1 MKRILPERPLNQ
13 TEKNRRWAKKNNA
26 KPTNFTLVLANPDE
40 RLIYDF
46 LSTQKSKRQTIIKA
60 LKLYMETLD
69 K

>member
-13 TEKNRRWAKKNNA
+13 TEKNRRWAKKNKA
-26 KPTNFTLVLANPDE
+26 KSTNLTFMLTDPEEKKVYEFLVSQSN
-40 RLIYDF
+40 
-46 LSTQKSKRQTIIKA
+46 KRKTVIAA

>member
-26 KPTNFTLVLANPDE
+26 KSTNLTFILTDPEEKAVYEFLVSQSN
-40 RLIYDF
+40 
-46 LSTQKSKRQTIIKA
+46 KRKTVIAA

>member
-1 MKRILPERPLNQ
+1 MKRILPERPLSQ

-26 KPTNFTLVLANPDE
+26 KSTNLTFMLTDPEEKAVYEFLASQ
-40 RLIYDF
+40 R
-46 LSTQKSKRQTIIKA
+46 SKRKTVIAA

>member
-1 MKRILPERPLNQ
+1 MKRILPERPLSQ

-26 KPTNFTLVLANPDE
+26 KTTNLTFVLADPDE
-40 RLIYDF
+40 KVLYDF
-46 LSTQKSKRQTIIKA
+46 LNTQSNKRQTLLAA

>member
-26 KPTNFTLVLANPDE
+26 KTTNLTFVLADPDE
-40 RLIYDF
+40 KRLYDF
-46 LSTQKSKRQTIIKA
+46 LNSQSNKRQTLLAA

>member
-1 MKRILPERPLNQ
+1 MKRILPERPLSQ

-26 KPTNFTLVLANPDE
+26 KTTNLTFVLADPDE
-40 RLIYDF
+40 KMLYDF
-46 LSTQKSKRQTIIKA
+46 LNSQSNKRQTLLAA

>member
-13 TEKNRRWAKKNNA
+13 TEKNRRWTKKNNA
-26 KPTNFTLVLANPDE
+26 KSTNFTLVLSDPDE
-40 RLIYDF
+40 RVIYDF
-46 LSTQKSKRQTIIKA
+46 LSTQKSKRQTIVKA

>member
-1 MKRILPERPLNQ
+1 MKRILPERPLSQ

-26 KPTNFTLVLANPDE
+26 KSTNFTLVLSDPDE
-40 RLIYDF
+40 RAVYEF

>member
-26 KPTNFTLVLANPDE
+26 KSTNFTLVLSDPDE
-40 RLIYDF
+40 RVIYDF
-46 LSTQKSKRQTIIKA
+46 LSAQESKRQTIVKA

>member
-13 TEKNRRWAKKNNA
+13 TEKNRRWTKKNNA
-26 KPTNFTLVLANPDE
+26 KSTNFTLVLSDPDE
-40 RLIYDF
+40 RVIYDF

>member
-13 TEKNRRWAKKNNA
+13 TEKNRRWAEKNNA
-26 KPTNFTLVLANPDE
+26 KSTNFTLVLSNPE
-40 RLIYDF
+40 ECTIYEF
-46 LSTQKSKRQTIIKA
+46 LATQKSKRQTIIKA

>member
-13 TEKNRRWAKKNNA
+13 TEKNRRWAKKNKA
-26 KPTNFTLVLANPDE
+26 KSTNLTFMLTDPEEKAVYEFLVSQSN
-40 RLIYDF
+40 
-46 LSTQKSKRQTIIKA
+46 KRKTVIAA

>member
-26 KPTNFTLVLANPDE
+26 KSTNLTFMLTNPEEKLVYE
-40 RLIYDF
+40 F
-46 LSTQKSKRQTIIKA
+46 LVSQSNKRKTVIAA

>member
-26 KPTNFTLVLANPDE
+26 KSTNLTFMLSDPDE
-40 RLIYDF
+40 KVLYEF
-46 LSTQKSKRQTIIKA
+46 LDAQKNKRQTLLSA
-60 LKLYMETLD
+60 LKLYMDTLD

>member
-26 KPTNFTLVLANPDE
+26 KSTNLTFMLSDPDE
-40 RLIYDF
+40 KVLYEF
-46 LSTQKSKRQTIIKA
+46 LNAQKNKRQTLLSA
-60 LKLYMETLD
+60 LKLYMDTLD

>member
-13 TEKNRRWAKKNNA
+13 TEKNRRWAKKKNA
-26 KPTNFTLVLANPDE
+26 KSTNLTFMLTDPEEKKVYEFLVSQSN
-40 RLIYDF
+40 
-46 LSTQKSKRQTIIKA
+46 KRQTVIAA

>member
-1 MKRILPERPLNQ
+1 MKRVLPERPLSQ

-26 KPTNFTLVLANPDE
+26 KSTNLTFILSDPEEAVVYE
-40 RLIYDF
+40 F
-46 LSTQKSKRQTIIKA
+46 LKRQSNKRQTLIAA

>member
-26 KPTNFTLVLANPDE
+26 KSTNFTLVLSDPE
-40 RLIYDF
+40 EKLVYEF
-46 LSTQKSKRQTIIKA
+46 LATQKSKRQTIVKA